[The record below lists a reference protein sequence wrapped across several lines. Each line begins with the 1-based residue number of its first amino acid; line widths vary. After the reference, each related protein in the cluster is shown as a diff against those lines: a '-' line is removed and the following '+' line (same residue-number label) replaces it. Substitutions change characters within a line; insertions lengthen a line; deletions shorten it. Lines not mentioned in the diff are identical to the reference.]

1 MAKFKPQHQRLQFI
15 HNRIRKGAYPNC
27 RKLSEEWGGISAKTI
42 QRDMD
47 YLKWQLNAPLEYDAA
62 RRGYY
67 YTEENFDIPAIN
79 ISQSDLFS
87 IFIAEKAL
95 KQYQNTPLY
104 EKLAAVFRKIEESLP
119 EKVSVNP
126 NWLEAKFSFIAEPE
140 TALQPEIWEVVT
152 RSLDLEQAVR
162 IEYKVPMQTQVTSRM
177 VNPYHITCYRGE
189 WYLIGYCRKK
199 KDIRTFAISRIRTAE
214 RTGKSYKIPTDFDIN
229 SLMGSHFGIFW
240 GDKEYTVRIRFGSKQ
255 APYVRERVWQPGQK
269 IRENKNGS
277 IVLTFQTNALYE
289 VRQWVMSWGSG
300 ATVLS
305 PKELKDQIAA
315 EVLRMTRQY
324 RLKK

>member
-15 HNRIRKGAYPNC
+15 HNRIRKGVYPNC
-27 RKLSEEWGGISAKTI
+27 RKLAEEWGEVSAKTI
-42 QRDMD
+42 QRDLD
-47 YLKWQLNAPLEYDAA
+47 YLKWQLNAPLEYDASQ
-62 RRGYY
+62 RGYY
-67 YTEENFDIPAIN
+67 YTEENYDIPAIN

-95 KQYQNTPLY
+95 KQYRNTPLY
-104 EKLAAVFRKIEESLP
+104 EKLAVVFRKIEESLP

-140 TALQPEIWEVVT
+140 TALRPEIWEIVT

-162 IEYKVPMQTQVTSRM
+162 IDYKVPMQTRTTSRV

-199 KDIRTFAISRIRTAE
+199 REIRTFAISRIHAAE
-214 RTGKSYKIPTDFDIN
+214 LLEETYEIPDDFDIN

-240 GDKEYTVRIRFGSKQ
+240 GDEEYTVRIHFASKQ
-255 APYVRERVWQPGQK
+255 APYVRERIWQPGQE
-269 IRENKNGS
+269 INENKDGS
-277 IVLTFQTNALYE
+277 LVLTFQTNALYE
-289 VRQWVMSWGSG
+289 VRQWVLSWGSG
-300 ATVLS
+300 AKVLS
-305 PKELKDQIAA
+305 PRELKDDIAA
-315 EVLRMTRQY
+315 EVRQMTRQY
-324 RLKK
+324 LTKK